1 MAIRRPVLE
10 SGLSASGAS
19 GASGDAFER
28 ARQVAEKQGIPLQR
42 AAVRTPGVDR
52 KAAAR
57 LLASMTGLPLVTE
70 LAGDQCDAELVRKLP
85 LALAREKGVLPL
97 YLSGEDLV
105 VGVSDVHGLSA
116 LDDLRLLHRRAVRPV
131 LMPHDLL
138 DALTNEVYDRA
149 AKSAQDILD
158 VVDQDKVKQDEDFSL
173 EDAELLDDPNQAPI
187 IRFVNALLSQAIKER
202 ASDIHIEPFE
212 QDLVVR
218 FRIDGVLHERH
229 KPPFALRNP
238 IVSRIKIMAGLNIAE
253 KRLPQDGRIR
263 RKMGGREIDLRVS
276 TVPVRHGERVVM
288 RILEKGQVFS
298 LERLGMEPDMLATF
312 RKIIQLPHG
321 ILLVSGPTGSGKS
334 TTLYSAISEINEPDI
349 NILTIEDPVEYEV
362 KGIGQV
368 QVNHK
373 IDLTFASALRSFLRQ
388 DPDVILVGEIRD
400 RETAE
405 NAVQASL
412 TGHMVFST
420 IHTNDSAGAFARLTD
435 MGVEPFLVASSL
447 AGVLA
452 QRLVRR
458 LCPDC
463 KAPHQP
469 TDEELADIGLP
480 RERLVGHTLYK
491 AVGCEAC
498 QGVGYRGRMG
508 IYEFLPAWDDI
519 KTMVIAKA
527 DAGAVKRRAMELG
540 MHTLRDDG
548 FYKVL
553 AGKTTLDEV
562 MRVTQNDAVEA

>member
-1 MAIRRPVLE
+1 MGVRRATLDE
-10 SGLSASGAS
+10 SFQRFGISAEAV
-19 GASGDAFER
+19 ER
-28 ARQVAEKQGIPLQR
+28 ARALADKQGTPLAR
-42 AAVRTPGVDR
+42 TAVRMQGLDR
-52 KAAAR
+52 KAAAQ
-57 LLASMTGLPLVTE
+57 AISSISGLPVLTE
-70 LAGDQCDAELVRKLP
+70 LTPDMIDPLLVRGVP
-85 LALAREKGVLPL
+85 LNLARDKGFLPL
-97 YLSGEDLV
+97 YVAGDELV
-105 VGVSDVHGLSA
+105 VGIADLAALSA
-116 LDDLRLLHRRAVRPV
+116 LDDLRLVHGMPVRPV
-131 LMPHDLL
+131 LVPADLL
-138 DALTNEVYDRA
+138 DTLTNDSYDRA
-149 AKSAQDILD
+149 ASSAEKILGD
-158 VVDQDKVKQDEDFSL
+158 VDEDQVKADEDLSL

-212 QDLVVR
+212 QDLIVR

-229 KPPFALRNP
+229 RPPFKLRNP

-298 LERLGMEPDMLATF
+298 LDRIGMGGEILATF
-312 RKIIQLPHG
+312 RKIIRLPHG

-334 TTLYSAISEINEPDI
+334 TTLYSAIAEINEPDI
-349 NILTIEDPVEYEV
+349 NILTIEDPVEYEL

-420 IHTNDSAGAFARLTD
+420 IHTNDSATAFARLTD

-458 LCPDC
+458 LCPEC
-463 KAPHQP
+463 KGPYLPSEA
-469 TDEELADIGLP
+469 ELNDVGLP
-480 RERLVGHTLYK
+480 REVVAMHTVYK
-491 AVGCEAC
+491 AVGCDAC
-498 QGVGYRGRMG
+498 QHTGYRGRIG
-508 IYEFLPAWDDI
+508 IYEFLPAWDEV
-519 KTMVIAKA
+519 KTLVIANA
-527 DAGAVKRRAMELG
+527 DAGQIKRKAVELG
-540 MHTLRDDG
+540 MRTLREDG
-548 FYKVL
+548 FDKVL
-553 AGKTTLDEV
+553 AGFTSFDEIL
-562 MRVTQNDAVEA
+562 RATQEDTVEV

>member
-1 MAIRRPVLE
+1 MAVRRTSLDE
-10 SGLSASGAS
+10 SLARLGMNAEALDKA
-19 GASGDAFER
+19 R
-28 ARQVAEKQGIPLQR
+28 AAAEKQGVSLQR
-42 AAVRTPGVDR
+42 AAVRAQGLDR
-52 KAAAR
+52 TLVAQA
-57 LLASMTGLPLVTE
+57 LSGLSGLPMLTDVASET
-70 LAGDQCDAELVRKLP
+70 LDPELVRRVP
-85 LALAREKGVLPL
+85 LGLAREKCFLPM
-97 YLSGEDLV
+97 YVAEGELV
-105 VGVSDVHGLSA
+105 VGISELHALSS
-116 LDDLRLLHRRAVRPV
+116 LDDLRIVHGLPVRPV
-131 LMPHDLL
+131 LLPADLL
-138 DALTNEVYDRA
+138 EKLTNEVYDRA
-149 AKSAQDILD
+149 AKSASDILD
-158 VVDQDKVKQDEDFSL
+158 AVDEDQVRSEEGFSL

-212 QDLVVR
+212 SDLVVR
-218 FRIDGVLHERH
+218 MRIDGVLHEKHR
-229 KPPFALRNP
+229 PPFKLRSP

-263 RKMGGREIDLRVS
+263 RKMGGREVDLRVS

-288 RILEKGQVFS
+288 RLLEKGQVFS
-298 LERLGMEPDMLATF
+298 LDRVGMEPDMLAMF
-312 RKIIQLPHG
+312 RKLIRLPHG

-334 TTLYSAISEINEPDI
+334 TTLYSAISEINEPDV

-373 IDLTFASALRSFLRQ
+373 IELTFASALRSFLRQ
-388 DPDVILVGEIRD
+388 DPDIILVGEIRD

-420 IHTNDSAGAFARLTD
+420 IHTNDAAGAFARLTD

-447 AGVLA
+447 VGVLA

-463 KAPHQP
+463 KTPYEP
-469 TDEELADIGLP
+469 SDEELKDLGLP
-480 RERLVGHTLYK
+480 RERLVGHTIYK
-491 AVGCEAC
+491 AVGCESC
-498 QGVGYRGRMG
+498 QGVGYRGRLG
-508 IYEFLPAWDDI
+508 IYEFLPAWDEV
-519 KTMVIAKA
+519 KTLVIANS
-527 DAGAVKRRAMELG
+527 DAGQVRRKAVELG
-540 MHTLRDDG
+540 MRSLREDG
-548 FYKVL
+548 FLKVM

-562 MRVTQNDAVEA
+562 MRVTQEDTIEA